1 LKPAN
6 RFRILAGMVFV
17 SVEGRSGSLTGFREE
32 FRICRSPAKCISFFI
47 ITGRS
52 TMNSTAEALGI
63 GMLIGVVLFLVCL
76 LLGWVDKMTAAMSR
90 LFDKQ

>member
-1 LKPAN
+1 
-6 RFRILAGMVFV
+6 
-17 SVEGRSGSLTGFREE
+17 
-32 FRICRSPAKCISFFI
+32 
-47 ITGRS
+47 
-52 TMNSTAEALGI
+52 MNSTAEALGI